1 MAKKSKKIIRKILI
15 VPDYIFLVF
24 FLPCLLLGYL
34 FSIPWILK
42 QRGTWKSNC
51 ERSPKALIL
60 RAFTVE
66 KLTSRGYESLLP
78 FRNPSIKW
86 LAFLDPANSVATEI
100 EITKNLFIMTW
111 KLPTI
116 VRFMKKIRFL
126 ATAVIFRELIAILRI
141 ADYCVKEHIGV
152 LRVYKHDYP
161 ALQAYLVSCLIKIPF
176 IVDIMGNFELIRRL
190 SGKVYYFR
198 ELNRIPFIK
207 VFARIATNWLL
218 GLPLRHASLV
228 LGRNKNNY
236 EHAFALRAPV
246 DRLSLLRIN
255 NFSATFNAYNPEKQP
270 AKQAEYPYLL
280 FVGRLV
286 EYKYPLDAL
295 AAFDLVA
302 PHIPEYRLVIIGDG
316 AIRHEVQQTKESS
329 EYRDRIILLGA
340 CSNDIVFNWTAHA
353 QVAICPYSG
362 STLVEA
368 MLCGIPV
375 IAYDIEWHPEIVI
388 DDYTGFLVPFRN
400 ISALAEKIIEVVRN
414 HEEAKIV
421 AMRGRELARV
431 AFDKE
436 KIQEKESMYYR
447 MALADSR

>member
-1 MAKKSKKIIRKILI
+1 
-15 VPDYIFLVF
+15 
-24 FLPCLLLGYL
+24 
-34 FSIPWILK
+34 
-42 QRGTWKSNC
+42 
-51 ERSPKALIL
+51 
-60 RAFTVE
+60 
-66 KLTSRGYESLLP
+66 
-78 FRNPSIKW
+78 
-86 LAFLDPANSVATEI
+86 
-100 EITKNLFIMTW
+100 
-111 KLPTI
+111 
-116 VRFMKKIRFL
+116 
-126 ATAVIFRELIAILRI
+126 
-141 ADYCVKEHIGV
+141 
-152 LRVYKHDYP
+152 
-161 ALQAYLVSCLIKIPF
+161 
-176 IVDIMGNFELIRRL
+176 
-190 SGKVYYFR
+190 
-198 ELNRIPFIK
+198 
-207 VFARIATNWLL
+207 
-218 GLPLRHASLV
+218 
-228 LGRNKNNY
+228 
-236 EHAFALRAPV
+236 
-246 DRLSLLRIN
+246 
-255 NFSATFNAYNPEKQP
+255 
-270 AKQAEYPYLL
+270 
-280 FVGRLV
+280 
-286 EYKYPLDAL
+286 
-295 AAFDLVA
+295 VA